1 MDNEIINIE
10 NIPISPTKDDLP
22 DIKILCYYFWEDEGI
37 YSENYYELLLQQNL
51 SFIIRDK
58 NYELTAVCLAE
69 YEEDKKQICIAVLC
83 VRKEDQRKGLGKL
96 ILEHCINNCIKKGYN
111 DFYLHVCVTNHSA
124 IKLYEKLGFYKKGL
138 IKNYYSNDPPPNNDA
153 YLMEL
158 NKNKKI
164 ENNKIKNENNNNNEN
179 IICIQANLTLIII
192 IGIIIGIEFIIIF
205 SE

>member
-1 MDNEIINIE
+1 M
-10 NIPISPTKDDLP
+10 
-22 DIKILCYYFWEDEGI
+22 
-37 YSENYYELLLQQNL
+37 QQNL

-111 DFYLHVCVTNHSA
+111 DFYLHVSVTNHSA
-124 IKLYEKLGFYKKGL
+124 IKLYEKLGFYKKEF

-153 YLMEL
+153 YIMEL

-179 IICIQANLTLIII
+179 IYNYYRNYYWNRIYHH
-192 IGIIIGIEFIIIF
+192 FF
-205 SE
+205 